1 MTVGVVLL
9 PLLDP
14 GLDAVNVGLHLV
26 RVVAPELDD
35 DLLAVR
41 VPRLLQQ
48 HLHDLAVEVLLQLG
62 LGVVSVDGKVSPPAN
77 ELVVSAFSSAYL
89 VFSRS

>member
-1 MTVGVVLL
+1 MTFGMVLL

-26 RVVAPELDD
+26 RVVALELHHN
-35 DLLAVR
+35 LLAVR
-41 VPRLLQQ
+41 VPRLLQE

-62 LGVVSVDGKVSPPAN
+62 LGVVSIWIIVSICLLCF
-77 ELVVSAFSSAYL
+77 E
-89 VFSRS
+89 SR